1 MACESHGNYDATFHP
16 THQSRA
22 QLVLLPSSTFCLSS
36 LLSPIFQHRIVL
48 PNDANLYASVP
59 PPEPVPIMRGEEM
72 EPDDLLGSRNARPP
86 KV

>member
-22 QLVLLPSSTFCLSS
+22 QLAIFPSSLFCLSS
-36 LLSPIFQHRIVL
+36 LLSQVFQRQYCLAH
-48 PNDANLYASVP
+48 DANMYVSVP